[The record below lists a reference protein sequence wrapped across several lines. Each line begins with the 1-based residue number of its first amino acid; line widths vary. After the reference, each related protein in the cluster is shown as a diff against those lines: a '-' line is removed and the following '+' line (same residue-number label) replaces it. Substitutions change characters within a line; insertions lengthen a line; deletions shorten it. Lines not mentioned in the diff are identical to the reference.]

1 MLWSNWWWKQKI
13 LSYNWRWDHTPFQ
26 NKDQHANMPTCKQV
40 KQDIFKGQTV
50 LHRTRN
56 TINSICEKP
65 HVLVLCQ
72 RNNLC
77 KTNKKQVRNN
87 KKQVRNKWETLRNKE
102 TSQKLTL
109 ILCFMCFNMV
119 GHSHRSKLHTAL
131 AIVRRRPCSVML
143 CFYKTTTKT
152 FFHAKHHRQGR
163 KLWSCMQG
171 NIFHIPS

>member
-1 MLWSNWWWKQKI
+1 MTKLMVKKKI
-13 LSYNWRWDHTPFQ
+13 LSYHWRWDHTPFQ

-56 TINSICEKP
+56 TINSICEKT

-77 KTNKKQVRNN
+77 NTNKKQVRNN

-102 TSQKLTL
+102 TSRKLTL
-109 ILCFMCFNMV
+109 ILCFMCFNMI

-143 CFYKTTTKT
+143 CFNEKNYSGSPVWK
-152 FFHAKHHRQGR
+152 AAQAR
-163 KLWSCMQG
+163 KQTAIMCARKS
-171 NIFHIPS
+171 FS

>member
-1 MLWSNWWWKQKI
+1 MRLLLAKNNKQA
-13 LSYNWRWDHTPFQ
+13 LHVTHAFQ
-26 NKDQHANMPTCKQV
+26 NKDQHANTPTCKQV
-40 KQDIFKGQTV
+40 KQDIFKGQSV

-77 KTNKKQVRNN
+77 NTNKKQVRNN

-109 ILCFMCFNMV
+109 ILCFMCFNMI
-119 GHSHRSKLHTAL
+119 GQSHRSKLHTAL
-131 AIVRRRPCSVML
+131 ALVRRCPCSVML
-143 CFYKTTTKT
+143 CFNGKNYSRSPVCKTPQ
-152 FFHAKHHRQGR
+152 AR
-163 KLWSCMQG
+163 KQTVIMCARKS
-171 NIFHIPS
+171 FS